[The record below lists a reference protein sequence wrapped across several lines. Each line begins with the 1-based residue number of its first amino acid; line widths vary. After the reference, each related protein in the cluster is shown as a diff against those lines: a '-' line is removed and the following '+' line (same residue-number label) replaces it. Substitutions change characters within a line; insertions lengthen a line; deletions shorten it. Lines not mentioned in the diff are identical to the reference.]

1 MIRKSKYPF
10 RNLIFEGGGV
20 RAYVY
25 HGALRVFEA
34 HGILQKIERVAGTS
48 AGSLQAALLAFGL
61 DAESTIALYKT
72 IDHARIRNPE
82 GEEANQSG
90 RLDRMRDNL
99 NVANRLLHRFGL
111 YPNDY
116 LKTWL
121 EETIAAHCAGDGRA
135 TFADFRKRGFRDLY
149 ITAVNI
155 TRRRP
160 EIFSADT
167 TPDVAVADAVV
178 MSSSI
183 PFFFEAV
190 QFDGK
195 SFGRGDFYIDGG
207 ALNNYPLTLF
217 DDPRFRVENRNF
229 TYGVNWETLGCQQ
242 YTPEDCTPPNHEINN
257 IFQYAESI
265 IGTLTETQKVAVD
278 MRLVDRLRTIRISN
292 CCVASTDFDIAVD
305 ENNPKYKKLTASG
318 EQAARAYLENYRLP
332 TDRMSKFKG
341 KLADLLDWRQ

>member
-1 MIRKSKYPF
+1 MARYPF
-10 RNLIFEGGGV
+10 KNLVFEGGGV

-25 HGALRVFEA
+25 HGALRVFEEY
-34 HGILQKIERVAGTS
+34 GILPKIERVAGTS
-48 AGSLQAALLAFGL
+48 AGALQATLLAFGL
-61 DAESTIALYKT
+61 DAEETIALYKT

-82 GEEANQSG
+82 GEDAVHGG
-90 RLDRMRDNL
+90 RLDRVRDNL
-99 NVANRLLHRFGL
+99 NVANRLIRRFGL

-121 EETIAAHCAGDGRA
+121 EETIAAQCGGNGRA
-135 TFADFRKRGFRDLY
+135 TFADFRKRGFRDLH
-149 ITAVNI
+149 IIAVNV

-167 TPDVAVADAVV
+167 TPQVAVADAVV

-190 QFDGK
+190 QFDGE

-207 ALNNYPLTLF
+207 ALSNYPLTLF
-217 DDPRFRVENRNF
+217 DDPRFEENSRNF

-242 YTPEDCTPPNHEINN
+242 YTPEDCTPPHSEIGN

-265 IGTLTETQKVAVD
+265 IGTLTEAQKVAVD

-292 CCVASTDFDIAVD
+292 CCVATTDFEIAVD
-305 ENNPKYKKLTASG
+305 DSNPKYAKLAASG
-318 EQAARAYLENYRLP
+318 EQAARAYLKNYRLP
-332 TDRMSKFKG
+332 TDRLANFKG
-341 KLADLLDWRQ
+341 KLADLLNWR